1 MRAESTPRG
10 GPTRENT
17 ALESLYCDVGCGAHA
32 EVRKPS
38 DDAIGSITLHTALV
52 EKPRQV
58 IELVSRPRVG
68 VVLVTSVDVG

>member
-1 MRAESTPRG
+1 MLGAVRTPR
-10 GPTRENT
+10 
-17 ALESLYCDVGCGAHA
+17 SS
-32 EVRKPS
+32 KPS